1 MWKGFD
7 IMYVINWEVEFGIWK
22 LLFGVFFGV
31 NGVFGSSFKWKS
43 EFDLL
48 DLGVDS
54 IDLGGFDEEEEKLGM
69 FLRLYF
75 GKIVFLMKV
84 GGIFN
89 VMGCFV
95 FVDFLDNLD

>member
-1 MWKGFD
+1 M
-7 IMYVINWEVEFGIWK
+7 
-22 LLFGVFFGV
+22 FFGV

-69 FLRLYF
+69 FLRLNF

-89 VMGCFV
+89 VMGCLV
-95 FVDFLDNLD
+95 FVDFLDNWD